1 MAARAP
7 WGRPFVQEQNLA
19 AFHSLYVQVQALTRS
34 TLYSPRGT
42 SCQTGLLKLSG
53 QLILGC
59 KKALQWTVGKE
70 VPEWGAEV
78 WGGENPP
85 KSLEFKNL
93 KPTRLLP
100 PPPSSPA
107 DCSVVLSPPSHPP
120 SLSLGVPSPVCLN
133 PSVQHTRSVFA
144 FRESLSVI
152 LLLETQSS
160 LTEIIAKGRDGRR

>member
-1 MAARAP
+1 MSDRAAQTQRPVDPGLQKGPSVDCRKGGARMGGRSLG
-7 WGRPFVQEQNLA
+7 WGEP
-19 AFHSLYVQVQALTRS
+19 
-34 TLYSPRGT
+34 
-42 SCQTGLLKLSG
+42 
-53 QLILGC
+53 
-59 KKALQWTVGKE
+59 
-70 VPEWGAEV
+70 
-78 WGGENPP
+78 PP

-160 LTEIIAKGRDGRR
+160 LTEIIAKGRDGRG